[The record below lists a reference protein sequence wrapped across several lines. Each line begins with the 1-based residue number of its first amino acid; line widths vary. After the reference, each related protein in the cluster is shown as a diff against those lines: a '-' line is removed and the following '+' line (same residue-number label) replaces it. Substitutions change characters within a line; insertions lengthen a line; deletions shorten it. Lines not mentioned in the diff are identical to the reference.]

1 MILDSFP
8 NNDKTVSALGFDYGT
23 QRIGVAFG
31 QSLTGTAKALCVL
44 KARDGIPNWKE
55 IESLIEEWKPD
66 IFVVGLPYNLD
77 GTESELMLRAI
88 KFANRLNGRFNKP
101 SYGMDERL
109 SSAAAA
115 EQVMEENRGSKKR
128 AAIDD
133 IAAQIIL
140 ENWLSQFASSNKSK
154 FTKTENDSGIFAF
167 AFASSR
173 VTKPFANKSFRH

>member
-1 MILDSFP
+1 MILESYPD
-8 NNDKTVSALGFDYGT
+8 NDQTLSALGFDYGT
-23 QRIGVAFG
+23 QRIGIAFG
-31 QSLTGTAKALCVL
+31 QSLTGTAKAICIL
-44 KARDGIPNWKE
+44 KARDGIPNWRD
-55 IESLIEEWKPD
+55 IESLIEDWKPD

-77 GTESELMLRAI
+77 GSESELMVRAV

-115 EQVMEENRGSKKR
+115 QQVIEENRGSKKR

-140 ENWLSQFASSNKSK
+140 EDWFAELATHKK
-154 FTKTENDSGIFAF
+154 TK
-167 AFASSR
+167 
-173 VTKPFANKSFRH
+173 